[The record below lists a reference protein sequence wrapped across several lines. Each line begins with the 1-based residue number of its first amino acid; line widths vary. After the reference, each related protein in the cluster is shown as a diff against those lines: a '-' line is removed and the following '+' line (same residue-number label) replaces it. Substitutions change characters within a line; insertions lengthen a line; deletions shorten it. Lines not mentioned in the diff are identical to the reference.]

1 MGGGQ
6 AYVVFIIP
14 GIIALNTLSST
25 FSTISMR
32 VFVQKRFYF
41 SFDEMLLCPIHV
53 SSVVIGKSLYGV
65 ARALIS
71 CTILLIVG
79 KLIAPEV
86 AITPWIFLI
95 ILASSFT
102 FSLIGL
108 LVGMKVKKT
117 NSVSLISGTM
127 IVPMTFLCGTFFSVS
142 SLNPVFQAI
151 LYCMPLTHASEIIRA
166 SALPD
171 YLDFPWMSLV
181 VLVAFGIAFFA
192 IDLYL
197 LKTRKV

>member
-1 MGGGQ
+1 
-6 AYVVFIIP
+6 
-14 GIIALNTLSST
+14 
-25 FSTISMR
+25 
-32 VFVQKRFYF
+32 
-41 SFDEMLLCPIHV
+41 
-53 SSVVIGKSLYGV
+53 
-65 ARALIS
+65 
-71 CTILLIVG
+71 
-79 KLIAPEV
+79 
-86 AITPWIFLI
+86 
-95 ILASSFT
+95 
-102 FSLIGL
+102 
-108 LVGMKVKKT
+108 
-117 NSVSLISGTM
+117 
-127 IVPMTFLCGTFFSVS
+127 MTFLCGTFFSVS